1 MRVAVT
7 AALTLTLARPRPG
20 PGAGGALRPDRARG
34 ARVHHRLAPRPRAHR
49 ALRARARGIARGA
62 HPSAPSAPSCAP
74 APLLH
79 PLHTPHAPH
88 AHPMHP
94 VVRRRSEAIL
104 AARVHAVC
112 SSAGSRPSRSMRRRP
127 ATRHRTSLRHRPRAR
142 HPDPVTPTPSPR
154 ARHTEHGPAPPTVY
168 SLRLPCYARR
178 SCMSSR
184 PPRGAG
190 MSCGCASR
198 TARPP
203 NPNPNPNPHPN
214 SSP

>member
-1 MRVAVT
+1 MRSGLIVREVRESIIGSRLGP
-7 AALTLTLARPRPG
+7 ALTVRFV
-20 PGAGGALRPDRARG
+20 
-34 ARVHHRLAPRPRAHR
+34 RVHEGSLEARTPPHPPHPPAP
-49 ALRARARGIARGA
+49 
-62 HPSAPSAPSCAP
+62 P

-79 PLHTPHAPH
+79 PLHTPHAPR

-142 HPDPVTPTPSPR
+142 PPDPDTPTPTHRP
-154 ARHTEHGPAPPTVY
+154 RHTEHGPAPPTVY
-168 SLRLPCYARR
+168 SLRLPCCARR
-178 SCMSSR
+178 SCTSSR

-190 MSCGCASR
+190 MSSGCASR

-203 NPNPNPNPHPN
+203 NPNPNPNPN
-214 SSP
+214 SSPEP

>member
-1 MRVAVT
+1 MRSGLIVREVRESIIGSRLGP
-7 AALTLTLARPRPG
+7 ALTVRFV
-20 PGAGGALRPDRARG
+20 
-34 ARVHHRLAPRPRAHR
+34 RVHEGSLEARTPPHPPHPPAP
-49 ALRARARGIARGA
+49 
-62 HPSAPSAPSCAP
+62 P

-88 AHPMHP
+88 AHPMHTP
-94 VVRRRSEAIL
+94 CTPWCGAGRRRSSRRGCTQS
-104 AARVHAVC
+104 AAQPDLGHRDRCA
-112 SSAGSRPSRSMRRRP
+112 AGRPP
-127 ATRHRTSLRHRPRAR
+127 ATEPRSVT
-142 HPDPVTPTPSPR
+142 DPTPTPRPRRTDPDTPSATHR
-154 ARHTEHGPAPPTVY
+154 ARACPPTVY